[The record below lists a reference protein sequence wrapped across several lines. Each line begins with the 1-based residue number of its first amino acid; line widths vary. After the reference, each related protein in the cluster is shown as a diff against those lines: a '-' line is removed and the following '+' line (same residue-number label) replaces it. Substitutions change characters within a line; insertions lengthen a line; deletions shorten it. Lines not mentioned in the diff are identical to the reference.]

1 MTYNVSPNH
10 TNTFDLKRPTLCN
23 LLSLNYQIN
32 SSRLKSGQA
41 WSLKMALLCRTT
53 AVPWINITL
62 RRGTKINKCRNHCVE
77 TSPTVYWGKVHLFTP
92 YLFRSCINHKLQ
104 KVVLL
109 SHKFTKSVMFC
120 AVSLVCFIVCFHL
133 KYSNEKKVNFK
144 SKCHKIFISVLLS
157 YKLNINFNKIS
168 ILLYYLVLSMLE
180 SGLNVLK
187 YESLASKKHSL
198 KGGHVRTSNKV
209 VFTHP

>member
-1 MTYNVSPNH
+1 MTYNVSPKH

-23 LLSLNYQIN
+23 LLSLIYQIT

-109 SHKFTKSVMFC
+109 SHKFTNVRVWVKCSKIWKPCFKEAFIERRPCKNIQQSCIHTSIMWKQWCDSGAPMNPMRAKKYCSDPC
-120 AVSLVCFIVCFHL
+120 AVCTEMYSL
-133 KYSNEKKVNFK
+133 Y
-144 SKCHKIFISVLLS
+144 
-157 YKLNINFNKIS
+157 
-168 ILLYYLVLSMLE
+168 
-180 SGLNVLK
+180 
-187 YESLASKKHSL
+187 
-198 KGGHVRTSNKV
+198 
-209 VFTHP
+209 

>member
-10 TNTFDLKRPTLCN
+10 TNTFDFKRPTLCN

-77 TSPTVYWGKVHLFTP
+77 TSPTVCWGKVHLLTP

-120 AVSLVCFIVCFHL
+120 AVSLVQRSQVRLGTDYGFL
-133 KYSNEKKVNFK
+133 KD
-144 SKCHKIFISVLLS
+144 VLLYAFIWNTAMTRKS
-157 YKLNINFNKIS
+157 TLSPNVTKS
-168 ILLYYLVLSMLE
+168 LYLYCYRVHWKEAM
-180 SGLNVLK
+180 
-187 YESLASKKHSL
+187 
-198 KGGHVRTSNKV
+198 
-209 VFTHP
+209 